1 MSRQTSPQ
9 PSPVRQDLAED
20 LKHMIEPDGHPTA
33 RWWVGVV
40 ARTLLFPRI
49 RAVVLYRLGQSAL
62 RRRLSPLAQWLHVRA
77 FKSSG
82 AEISPWADIGPGL
95 CLIHSSGVVIGP
107 SVRIGRNA
115 HLYHGV
121 TLGDGSLDGQPT
133 VGDDVTIG
141 NGASVLGG
149 VRVGDRV
156 LIGAH
161 AVVSRD
167 IPDDMVASG
176 SPATFKP
183 RTARHDV
190 YLRVPGIESTT
201 GLCRHR

>member
-1 MSRQTSPQ
+1 MSPRSLRRPHPFRHYLTE
-9 PSPVRQDLAED
+9 DLA
-20 LKHMIEPDGHPTA
+20 HMIEPAGERTTG
-33 RWWVGVV
+33 WWAGVALRV
-40 ARTLLFPRI
+40 LLFPRI
-49 RAVVLYRLGQSAL
+49 RAVALYRLSQSAL
-62 RRRLSPLAQWLHVRA
+62 QRRLSPLAQWLHVRA

-82 AEISPWADIGPGL
+82 AEISPWAEIGPGL

-107 SVRIGRNA
+107 DVTIGRNA

-121 TLGDGSLDGQPT
+121 TLGDGSVDGQPT

-141 NGASVLGG
+141 NGASILGG
-149 VRVGDRV
+149 ITIGDRV

-161 AVVSRD
+161 SVVSRD

-183 RTARHDV
+183 REARHDV
-190 YLRVPGIESTT
+190 YLRVPGVESEA